1 MAATPEIAEE
11 PPMPVLPTAA
21 DVADAARLIAPVAR
35 RTPLITSQELDAIT
49 GARVFLKAEPLQRT
63 GSFKF
68 RGAYNRLA
76 RLNETERKAGVVA
89 MSSGNHAQGVAT
101 AAQLLGIP
109 ALIVMPKDSPVLKR
123 ERTAAAGAEI
133 VLFDREKDDRVA
145 IANRIAGE
153 RGATLVPPYDDFYIM
168 AGQGTVGREIV
179 DDLTALGL
187 APDTILVC
195 CSGGGLLAGVALAVH
210 EKAPGAKIYSVEPEG
225 FDDHARS
232 FAAGKRVAND
242 RLAGSLC
249 DGLLAQMPG
258 ELTFAVNQPHVA
270 GGLVVTEDEVK
281 RAIGFAFREL
291 KLVVEPSGAVPL
303 AALLAGR
310 LDVRGQVVAAVVSG
324 GNVDPGL
331 FATLVA

>member
-1 MAATPEIAEE
+1 
-11 PPMPVLPTAA
+11 MPALPTAA

-35 RTPLITSQELDAIT
+35 RTPLLTLSELDAIT

-133 VLFDREKDDRVA
+133 VLFDREKEDRVA
-145 IANRIAGE
+145 IANRIAAE
-153 RGATLVPPYDDFYIM
+153 RGATLVPPFDDFHIM

-179 DDLTALGL
+179 EDLAAQGL
-187 APDTILVC
+187 KPDAVIVPV
-195 CSGGGLLAGVALAVH
+195 SGGGLLAGVALAVH
-210 EKAPGAKIYSVEPEG
+210 EVAPAAKIYAGEPEG

-232 FAAGKRVAND
+232 LASGKRVSNE
-242 RLAGSLC
+242 RLGGSIC
-249 DGLLAQMPG
+249 DGLLAHEPG
-258 ELTFAVNQPHVA
+258 ELTFAVNQPRVA
-270 GGLVVTEDEVK
+270 GGLVVSEDEVK
-281 RAIGFAFREL
+281 RAVGFAFREL

-310 LDVRGQVVAAVVSG
+310 LDAKGQIVVAVLSG
-324 GNVDPGL
+324 GNVDPAL

>member
-1 MAATPEIAEE
+1 
-11 PPMPVLPTAA
+11 MPALPTAA

-35 RTPLITSQELDAIT
+35 RTPLLTSPELDALT

-76 RLNETERKAGVVA
+76 RLNPAERQAGVVA

-101 AAQLLGIP
+101 AAQLLGMP

-145 IANRIAGE
+145 MAQRIATE
-153 RGATLVPPYDDFYIM
+153 RGATLVPPFDDVFIM

-179 DDLTALGL
+179 EDLAAQGL
-187 APDTILVC
+187 KPDSVIVPV
-195 CSGGGLLAGVALAVH
+195 SGGGLLAGVALAVH
-210 EKAPGAKIYSVEPEG
+210 ETAPGARIYAAEPDG

-232 FAAGKRVAND
+232 LAAGERVAND
-242 RLAGSLC
+242 RLSGSLC
-249 DGLLAQMPG
+249 DGLLAPMPG
-258 ELTFAVNQPHVA
+258 ELTFAVNRSRVA
-270 GGLVVTEDEVK
+270 GGLVASEEEVR
-281 RAIGFAFREL
+281 RAVAFAFREL

-310 LDVRGQVVAAVVSG
+310 LDVRDQVVALVLSG
-324 GNVDPGL
+324 GNVDPAL
-331 FATLVA
+331 FASIVS

>member
-1 MAATPEIAEE
+1 MPAPTAAA
-11 PPMPVLPTAA
+11 LPTAS
-21 DVADAARLIAPVAR
+21 DVAEAARLIAPVAR
-35 RTPLITSQELDAIT
+35 RTPLLSLPELDALT

-76 RLNETERKAGVVA
+76 RLDEAERKAGVVA

-101 AAQLLGIP
+101 AAQLIGMP
-109 ALIVMPKDSPVLKR
+109 AVIVMPKDSPVLKR

-133 VLFDREKDDRVA
+133 VLYDREKDDRVA
-145 IANRIAGE
+145 IARQIADE
-153 RGATLVPPYDDFYIM
+153 RGATLVPPYDDFHIM

-179 DDLTALGL
+179 EDLAAQGL
-187 APDTILVC
+187 SPDTVLVC

-210 EKAPGAKIYSVEPEG
+210 ERAPKARLYSVEPED

-232 FAAGKRVAND
+232 FEAGRRVANSK
-242 RLAGSLC
+242 LGGSLC
-249 DGLLAQMPG
+249 DGLLAQTPG

-270 GGLVVTEDEVK
+270 GGVTVSEDEVK
-281 RAIGFAFREL
+281 RAVGFAFREL

-303 AALLAGR
+303 AALLSGR

-324 GNVDPGL
+324 GNVDPAL
-331 FATLVA
+331 FARLVA

>member
-1 MAATPEIAEE
+1 
-11 PPMPVLPTAA
+11 MPALPTAA

-35 RTPLITSQELDAIT
+35 RTPLLTLPELDAIT

-76 RLNETERKAGVVA
+76 RLNETERRAGVVA

-133 VLFDREKDDRVA
+133 VLFDREKEDRIA
-145 IANRIAGE
+145 IANRIAAE
-153 RGATLVPPYDDFYIM
+153 RGATLVPPFDDFYIM
-168 AGQGTVGREIV
+168 AGQGTVGREIAE
-179 DDLTALGL
+179 DLAAQGL
-187 APDTILVC
+187 RPDAVVVPV
-195 CSGGGLLAGVALAVH
+195 SGGGLLAGVALAVH
-210 EKAPGAKIYSVEPEG
+210 EVAPAARIYAAEPEG

-232 FAAGKRVAND
+232 LAAGKRVSNEK
-242 RLAGSLC
+242 LGGSMC
-249 DGLLAQMPG
+249 DGLLSPEPG

-270 GGLVVTEDEVK
+270 GGLVVSEDEVK
-281 RAIGFAFREL
+281 RAVGFAFREL

-310 LDVRGQVVAAVVSG
+310 LDAKGQVVVAVLSG
-324 GNVDPGL
+324 GNVDPTL
-331 FATLVA
+331 FAKLVA

>member
-1 MAATPEIAEE
+1 MPAPTAAA
-11 PPMPVLPTAA
+11 LPTAS
-21 DVADAARLIAPVAR
+21 DVAEAARLIAPVAR
-35 RTPLITSQELDAIT
+35 RTPLLSLPELDALT

-76 RLNETERKAGVVA
+76 RLDEAERKAGVVA

-101 AAQLLGIP
+101 AAQLIGMP
-109 ALIVMPKDSPVLKR
+109 AVIVMPKDSPVLKR

-133 VLFDREKDDRVA
+133 VLYDREKDDRVA
-145 IANRIAGE
+145 IARQIADE
-153 RGATLVPPYDDFYIM
+153 RGATLVPPYDDFHIM

-179 DDLTALGL
+179 EDLAAQGL
-187 APDTILVC
+187 SPDTVLVC

-210 EKAPGAKIYSVEPEG
+210 ERAPKARLYSVEPED

-232 FAAGKRVAND
+232 FEAGRRVANTK
-242 RLAGSLC
+242 LGGSLC
-249 DGLLAQMPG
+249 DGLLAQTPG

-270 GGLVVTEDEVK
+270 GGVTVSEDEVK
-281 RAIGFAFREL
+281 RAVGFAFREL

-303 AALLAGR
+303 AALLSGR
-310 LDVRGQVVAAVVSG
+310 LDVSGQVVAAVVSG
-324 GNVDPGL
+324 GNVDPAL
-331 FATLVA
+331 FARLVA